1 MGENNRI
8 NVAWNVSALITIAI
22 IVYCDYVLYMGNTP
36 GLEGNTPGRYAGF
49 ATFISFFLFT
59 ISPFLCSI
67 LLQAEDLITVVQ
79 NKKTTKVRWEFVG
92 LGIAAFILGFEK
104 LFYYWISPPDALISE
119 SISFASTS
127 YSVFLLGRIDM
138 LFMFASGFFFVQAFQ
153 DNEILLKGRSRKRT
167 FVVSALLL
175 PGFVVAQYL
184 CVLAFIGM
192 SELPR
197 NPALLELMSVLLVL
211 LNSVVILASAAALQW
226 EKVWLLLQNRKNLV
240 MEKKAMALC
249 IVAILLVFIPM
260 LLEYFIYDSPW
271 GMIQAINLMPLWSL
285 AYLFAACVFFL
296 RAFRI
301 R

>member
-1 MGENNRI
+1 MGENKRV
-8 NVAWNVSALITIAI
+8 NVAWNASSLILIAV

-36 GLEGNTPGRYAGF
+36 GHQGNTPGRYAGF
-49 ATFISFFLFT
+49 ATFISLFLFT

-79 NKKTTKVRWEFVG
+79 SRKTIKVRWEFIG
-92 LGIAAFILGFEK
+92 LGIVAFILGFEK
-104 LFYYWISPPDALISE
+104 LFYFWISPPDAVISE
-119 SISFASTS
+119 SFSFALISD
-127 YSVFLLGRIDM
+127 SVFLYGWIDM
-138 LFMFASGFFFVQAFQ
+138 LFMFASGFFFIQGFQA
-153 DNEILLKGRSRKRT
+153 NEILLQERSRKRT

-226 EKVWLLLQNRKNLV
+226 EKVWLLLQNSKNLQI
-240 MEKKAMALC
+240 ENKAMALC

-260 LLEYFIYDSPW
+260 LVEYFIFDSSW
-271 GMIQAINLMPLWSL
+271 GMVQAINLMPLWQL
-285 AYLFAACVFFL
+285 AYLFAACIFFL
-296 RAFRI
+296 RTFRI